1 MTKAL
6 KPIGLKPAASHAP
19 RHLRSTE
26 DVITLQRFMMHALVR
41 PLAPD
46 ERLQDT
52 WIDGRPMEVVASE
65 FIKPND
71 RLTSLERLEIYGRT
85 YWFRLTENFTRDC
98 PGLRAFL
105 GEERFN
111 RVCTAYLSR
120 YPSRSFTLRNLCQRL
135 VKFLT
140 ETPELT
146 APDTAL
152 ALEIARFEWAQTVAF
167 DGPSLP
173 KPTGEE
179 LRAIAPSRL
188 KLRLQ
193 PFVTLLHL
201 SHAVDNYVIAV
212 AKRDALRGDA
222 SNAAVEAAPS
232 SAPKKVRPPKK
243 GEIWVAVHRQDNR
256 LYYKRLEPEAFRV
269 LQALEAGRTVP
280 AALAKAGPSITAAKV
295 QAWFSTWMALG
306 WFALRK

>member
-1 MTKAL
+1 MTRPL
-6 KPIGLKPAASHAP
+6 KPAGLKPALSHAP
-19 RHLRSTE
+19 RQLRSTD
-26 DVITLQRFMMHALVR
+26 DVIALQRFMMHALVR

-46 ERLQDT
+46 ERLQDS
-52 WIDGRPMEVVASE
+52 WIDGRPMEAVAAE

-71 RLTSLERLEIYGRT
+71 RLSSLERLEIYGRT

-105 GEERFN
+105 GEERFG
-111 RVCTAYLSR
+111 RLCTAYLSR

-135 VKFLT
+135 VRFLT
-140 ETPELT
+140 ENPEFT
-146 APDTAL
+146 APHTAL
-152 ALEIARFEWAQTVAF
+152 AIEIARFEWAQTVAF
-167 DGPSLP
+167 DGPARP
-173 KPTGEE
+173 APTAKQ
-179 LRAIAPSRL
+179 LQAIPPSRL

-201 SHAVDNYVIAV
+201 THAVDNFVIAV

-222 SNAAVEAAPS
+222 SNASVEAAPA
-232 SAPKKVRPPKK
+232 APLRKVRPPKK

-269 LQALEAGRTVP
+269 LEALQAGRTVP
-280 AALAKAGPSITAAKV
+280 AALGKAGKSVTASQV
-295 QAWFSTWMALG
+295 QRWVATWMALG
-306 WFALRK
+306 WFTLRK